1 MKLLPFLLGLTALPS
16 ALSAQGLPIDFDVDA
31 VVAAEK
37 AQRDA
42 AAAAREEA
50 AAAAR
55 PVRLGDRRPLHADEA
70 PAPLLSSEPGQPEG

>member
-16 ALSAQGLPIDFDVDA
+16 ALAAQGLPIDFDVDA
-31 VVAAEK
+31 VVAEK

-70 PAPLLSSEPGQPEG
+70 PTPLPSSKPGQPEG